1 MSVKSMAAMAG
12 VVACLAASA
21 MVSAQ
26 VERTTQ
32 KPASQSQQQ
41 GERLQ
46 QGQQSQAQGADAKI
60 ATWIALGDFE
70 EITVSQQAVNRAS
83 NEQVRE
89 FGQKMVDDHTKSL
102 EKLRELGAQVAVPP
116 AAREQSGQQ
125 SRDQSSAQRQTQQNQ
140 QTQQT
145 QQNQPGQQANQQNP
159 QRQPATSQ
167 SGQQNRGTQQTTASR
182 QGMGGDL
189 DFLSIHREIT
199 EECLKAAL
207 ADLEN
212 KSGVEFDKCYMNGQ
226 VAAHMKQLE
235 TVKVMSQH
243 AQSQELKDALQ
254 EEQQSI
260 KQHLDEARQIAKTLD
275 RVPRTAENP

>member
-1 MSVKSMAAMAG
+1 MRISVKSMAAMTG

-21 MVSAQ
+21 LVSAQ

-32 KPASQSQQQ
+32 KPASQAQQ
-41 GERLQ
+41 GERFQ

-70 EITVSQQAVNRAS
+70 EITLSHQAINRAS

-116 AAREQSGQQ
+116 AVRENSGQGA
-125 SRDQSSAQRQTQQNQ
+125 RDQSSAQRQNDQNQ
-140 QTQQT
+140 Q
-145 QQNQPGQQANQQNP
+145 NLQANQAD
-159 QRQPATSQ
+159 QPR
-167 SGQQNRGTQQTTASR
+167 QQNAGQSPRQNQGTQQTAATR

-207 ADLEN
+207 ADLES

-235 TVKVMSQH
+235 TVKVMSKH

-260 KQHLDEARQIAKTLD
+260 KQHLEEARQIAKSLD